1 MTRNTSGAAAVN
13 LLQELIR
20 FDTSN
25 PPGNEGPCIRF
36 LDETLAGAG
45 LETQTIARD
54 PQRPNLIA
62 RLRGTGSAPPLLF
75 CGHVD
80 VVPAGAAR
88 WSHPPFSGEIA
99 EGWVWG
105 RGALDMKGGVAM
117 MAAAVLRA
125 ALEGLVPTS
134 DIIIAFVAD
143 EESGGEAGAR
153 YLVESR
159 PDVFAGVRHAV
170 CEFGGFPL
178 RILGRTFSMIQVAEK
193 LPTPIDVAIR
203 GLAGHGAR
211 PMRGGAMARLARILR
226 RLDEHRLP
234 IHITPVTREMVE
246 RIARGLPRLARPAV
260 RQLLRPALTDRMLGA
275 LGDTGRMFEP
285 LFRNTVNAT
294 IVHGGDRINVI
305 PSEIHLALDA
315 RILPGFTSDD
325 LLAELAPFLRDDGEA
340 RLVASAAPAASPDL
354 DFFDFLARCLTRH
367 APDATPVPFLL
378 PGSTDGRHFAT
389 IGIQTCGFTPM
400 NLPPEVSFFRS
411 IHSVDERIPI
421 EAVEFGAE
429 VLYDVI
435 RTYGAAAP
443 AT

>member
-1 MTRNTSGAAAVN
+1 MTRRASESTVVD

-36 LDETLAGAG
+36 LDETLANAG
-45 LETQTIARD
+45 LKTQTIAKD
-54 PQRPNLIA
+54 PRRPNLIA
-62 RLRGTGSAPPLLF
+62 RLPGTGFAPPLLF

-80 VVPAGAAR
+80 VVPADAAR
-88 WSHPPFSGEIA
+88 WSHPPFSGDIA
-99 EGWVWG
+99 DGCVWG

-117 MAAAVLRA
+117 MTAAVLRTA
-125 ALEGLVPTS
+125 REGIVPAGDVLLALVS
-134 DIIIAFVAD
+134 D

-178 RILGRTFSMIQVAEK
+178 RILGRMFSMIQVAEK
-193 LPTPIDVAIR
+193 WPTPVDVVVR
-203 GLAGHGAR
+203 GPSGHGAR

-234 IHITPVTREMVE
+234 IHITPMTREMVE
-246 RIARGLPRLARPAV
+246 SIARGLPRLARPAV
-260 RQLLRPALTDRMLGA
+260 RQLLRPALTDRMLDA
-275 LGDTGRMFEP
+275 LGGTGRMFEP

-315 RILPGFTSDD
+315 RLLPGFTSDD
-325 LLAELAPFLRDDGEA
+325 LLAELAPFLRDDGKA
-340 RLVASAAPAASPDL
+340 RVVASAAPTASPNL

-389 IGIQTCGFTPM
+389 LGIQTCGFTPM
-400 NLPPEVSFFRS
+400 TLPPEVSFFRS
-411 IHSVDERIPI
+411 IHSVDERISI